1 MIIIIGN
8 IPCHLFY
15 KIIREMIGL
24 KKLIAIGLAVLV
36 MPMMS
41 HVMWYIDHLRYFEMQ
56 VDISSISRDSAPE

>member
-1 MIIIIGN
+1 M
-8 IPCHLFY
+8 
-15 KIIREMIGL
+15 